1 MTSREARRYKSRGFS
16 ISFGDIMLPLVGVVA
31 VGLLVVGGKLFF
43 LNGARSERR
52 ASPVVAAKEEAHV
65 ADPAGPGDLQPLPA
79 MTSGGAPE
87 GTEAS
92 SSLAVAPPDSP
103 GSSEGVLPSP
113 RRTSLAMDVLAIPYG
128 NTSPGAIDKKEG
140 RGEKKAEAK
149 VEAKKAAPRKSESKR
164 VEVVVSSPPANNG
177 AKQGGS
183 ASSPAPKKISYNRPP
198 AKSVPAPSKAPAKT
212 APPPVAPPAPRKTE
226 GGEWRVQV
234 GAFSTK
240 EAAAETS
247 RKLSQSGY
255 KASVVSGPK
264 FHRVLVHAGATRQ
277 DASSLISRLAK
288 AGFSGAFSIPPTSR

>member
-1 MTSREARRYKSRGFS
+1 
-16 ISFGDIMLPLVGVVA
+16 MLPLVGVVA

-52 ASPVVAAKEEAHV
+52 ASPMIAAKEEAHIV
-65 ADPAGPGDLQPLPA
+65 DPSGPSDSQPLPA
-79 MTSGGAPE
+79 TTLGGAPE
-87 GTEAS
+87 GTEVS
-92 SSLAVAPPDSP
+92 SSLAVPPPDSP
-103 GSSEGVLPSP
+103 GSSEAEGVLPAP

-128 NTSPGAIDKKEG
+128 NASPGVVDKKEG
-140 RGEKKAEAK
+140 GGEKKTEAK
-149 VEAKKAAPRKSESKR
+149 AEVKKAAPNKKSESKR
-164 VEVVVSSPPANNG
+164 VEVVVSPSPANNG

-183 ASSPAPKKISYNRPP
+183 ASSPAPKKISYTRPP
-198 AKSVPAPSKAPAKT
+198 AKSVPAPSKVPAKT
-212 APPPVAPPAPRKTE
+212 APPPAAPPAPGKNE